1 MINSIILKSPEIFS
15 HDLIPYSHCPAG
27 WLPLLDYLC
36 EHLQF
41 ICDNNEIDQV
51 VAVQVKEKFGELR
64 FKHRGGDASTRA
76 VVLFAEGLSKRIC
89 PVSGLMLS

>member
-1 MINSIILKSPEIFS
+1 MDKVFKKHPKIFMKK
-15 HDLIPYSHCPAG
+15 LLPYSNCPIG

-36 EHLQF
+36 KHLQF

-76 VVLFAEGLSKRIC
+76 VVLFAEGLSRRID
-89 PVSGLMLS
+89 PISGNFI